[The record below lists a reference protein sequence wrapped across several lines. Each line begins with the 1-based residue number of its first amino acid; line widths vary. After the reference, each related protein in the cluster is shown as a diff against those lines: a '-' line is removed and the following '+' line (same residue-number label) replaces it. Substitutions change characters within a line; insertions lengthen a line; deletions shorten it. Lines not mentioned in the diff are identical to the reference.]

1 MLHICNMQN
10 LIDILSSNCHIQ
22 DSKFVS
28 LKNIVLINQRSFI
41 VNIQLRRV
49 VMAALTGS
57 ALLGF
62 GSNAMADSTFDLIQ
76 ALVDKGVLTEE
87 EAMPLMKS
95 RANDEKAAQKKEK
108 SFARVDAGS
117 KGLVVKS
124 GDGRSEIAIGGR
136 LHVEAMSHR
145 NDEKLTKGAT
155 DGTDIRRSRIY
166 VKGKVDQD
174 WKYII
179 EADLAGNKVS
189 MKDVFGEYVG
199 IEGWDFTFGNQKH
212 AMSMEV
218 QESSNDMMFTE
229 RGLTYALTTPYFD
242 RAIGLNAKTFGDTWN
257 VQGGIYGDH
266 YSPEASGDVD
276 EGHGYAI
283 RGTWN
288 PVWDKEAG
296 HMVHLGANYGSRSVS
311 NQTNKIS
318 GGGKGD
324 FSYETTNGSNLKL
337 LDTPDI
343 AGLEKVNVG
352 VLEFAAM
359 YGPLSFQSEYAQAK
373 AKGTNNYDFNAWY
386 ANVGYTL
393 TGEHRQYKP
402 TDGEFKR
409 LKPKNNFNL
418 KNGTWGA
425 WEVAAR
431 YDTLD
436 LNDGDV
442 LGGDGDRYTLAL
454 NWYLNYNFRIMADYS
469 KIYDIKNGP
478 VTVASTGKEAD
489 NIDTFTLRAQWA
501 F

>member
-1 MLHICNMQN
+1 
-10 LIDILSSNCHIQ
+10 
-22 DSKFVS
+22 
-28 LKNIVLINQRSFI
+28 
-41 VNIQLRRV
+41 VNIRLRRALMTA
-49 VMAALTGS
+49 MAGTALF
-57 ALLGF
+57 GF
-62 GSNAMADSTFDLIQ
+62 GSNAMADASFDLIQ

-87 EAMPLMKS
+87 EALPLMKS
-95 RANDEKAAQKKEK
+95 RANDEKLAEKKEK
-108 SFARVDAGS
+108 KETKIDVGS

-124 GDGRSEIAIGGR
+124 GDGSSEVAIGGR
-136 LHVEAMSHR
+136 LHVEAMSHS
-145 NDEKLTKGAT
+145 NDQDLVKRGTATANEAT
-155 DGTDIRRSRIY
+155 DGTDIRRARMYI
-166 VKGKVDQD
+166 KGKVAND
-174 WKYII
+174 WEYMI

-189 MKDVFGEYVG
+189 MKDVFGVYVG
-199 IEGWDFTFGNQKH
+199 IDDWDFTFGAQKH

-218 QESSNDMMFTE
+218 QESSNDIMFTE

-242 RAIGLNAKTFGDTWN
+242 RALGLNAKTYGKTWN
-257 VQGGIYGDH
+257 VQGGIYGDQFG
-266 YSPEASGDVD
+266 PEDSGNVD
-276 EGHGYAI
+276 EGHGWAV

-288 PVWDKEAG
+288 PIWDKDAG
-296 HMVHLGANYGSRSVS
+296 HMVHLGANYGERSVS

-343 AGLEKVNVG
+343 KGLEKVKVG

-373 AKGTNNYDFNAWY
+373 AEGNNNYDFTAWY

-393 TGEHRQYKP
+393 TGEHRSYKP

-409 LKPKNNFNL
+409 LKPKNDFSL

-436 LNDGDV
+436 LNDGNGATAIE
-442 LGGDGDRYTLAL
+442 GGEGDRYTLAL

-469 KIYDIKNGP
+469 KIYDIKDGP
-478 VTVASTGKEAD
+478 ITTNTGGEAD

>member
-1 MLHICNMQN
+1 MSIT
-10 LIDILSSNCHIQ
+10 
-22 DSKFVS
+22 
-28 LKNIVLINQRSFI
+28 LKRAVL
-41 VNIQLRRV
+41 
-49 VMAALTGS
+49 AAVTGT
-57 ALLGF
+57 ALF
-62 GSNAMADSTFDLIQ
+62 GYGANAMADASFDLIQ

-87 EAMPLMKS
+87 EAMPLLKS
-95 RANDEKAAQKKEK
+95 RANDEKAAEKKEK
-108 SFARVDAGS
+108 SFAKVEVGK
-117 KGLVVKS
+117 KGLVIKS
-124 GDGRSEIAIGGR
+124 GDGSSDMTIGGR
-136 LHVEAMSHR
+136 LHVEAMSHS
-145 NDEKLTKGAT
+145 NDEDLTKSAT
-155 DGTDIRRSRIY
+155 DGTDIRRSRMY
-166 VKGKVDQD
+166 VKGKVAND

-199 IEGWDFTFGNQKH
+199 VKDWTFTFGNQKH

-218 QESSNDMMFTE
+218 QESSNDIMFTE

-242 RAIGLNAKTFGDTWN
+242 RAIGLNAKVEGDTWN

-266 YSPEASGDVD
+266 YAPEDSGNVD

-288 PVWDKEAG
+288 PIWDKEAG
-296 HMVHLGANYGSRSVS
+296 HMLHLGANYGSRSVS

-318 GGGKGD
+318 GAGKGD

-343 AGLEKVNVG
+343 AGLEEVKVG

-359 YGPLSFQSEYAQAK
+359 YGPLSFQSEYVKAK
-373 AKGTNNYDFNAWY
+373 AEGTNDYDFDAWY

-393 TGEHRQYKP
+393 TGEHREYKP
-402 TDGEFKR
+402 ADGEFKR
-409 LKPKNNFNL
+409 LKPKSDFSL

-431 YDTLD
+431 MDSLN
-436 LNDGDV
+436 LNDNGI
-442 LGGDGDRYTLAL
+442 LGGDGDRYTVAL

-469 KIYDIKNGP
+469 KIYNIDNGP
-478 VTVASTGKEAD
+478 VTHANGDEAD
-489 NIDTFTLRAQWA
+489 DIDTFTLRGQWA

>member
-324 FSYETTNGSNLKL
+324 FAYETTNGSNLKL

>member
-41 VNIQLRRV
+41 VNIQLRRA

-218 QESSNDMMFTE
+218 QESSNDIMFTE

-359 YGPLSFQSEYAQAK
+359 YGPLSFQSEYTQAK

>member
-218 QESSNDMMFTE
+218 QESSNDIMFTE